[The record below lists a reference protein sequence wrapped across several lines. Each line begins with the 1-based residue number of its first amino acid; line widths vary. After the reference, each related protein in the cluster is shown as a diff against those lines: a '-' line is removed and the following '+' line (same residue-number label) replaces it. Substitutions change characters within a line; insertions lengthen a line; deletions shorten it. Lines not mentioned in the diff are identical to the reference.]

1 MYADANQKY
10 NDALDYPDNDEETG
24 RLLLGKNEIERE
36 IASSLINL
44 CSLYSSM
51 NKHEIA
57 LAYVLRANKL
67 LETLFLALI
76 KNQEVGSDQLEAVE
90 FKTFV

>member
-1 MYADANQKY
+1 MYADAKRRY
-10 NDALDYPDNDEETG
+10 EDFEACDEPENAVQDQ
-24 RLLLGKNEIERE
+24 LLRSKNEIERE

-57 LAYVLRANKL
+57 LAYVLRANRL
-67 LETLFLALI
+67 LETLFLAMI
-76 KNQEVGSDQLEAVE
+76 KN
-90 FKTFV
+90 

>member
-1 MYADANQKY
+1 MYADAKRRY
-10 NDALDYPDNDEETG
+10 EDFEAGDEPEIAVQDQ
-24 RLLLGKNEIERE
+24 LLRSKNEIERE

-57 LAYVLRANKL
+57 LAYVLRANRL
-67 LETLFLALI
+67 LETLFLAMI
-76 KNQEVGSDQLEAVE
+76 KN
-90 FKTFV
+90 

>member
-1 MYADANQKY
+1 MYADAKRRY
-10 NDALDYPDNDEETG
+10 EDFEAGDEPENAVQDQ
-24 RLLLGKNEIERE
+24 LLRSKNEIERE

-57 LAYVLRANKL
+57 LAYVLRANRL
-67 LETLFLALI
+67 LETLFLAMI
-76 KNQEVGSDQLEAVE
+76 KN
-90 FKTFV
+90 

>member
-1 MYADANQKY
+1 MYADTKRRYEDFEAG
-10 NDALDYPDNDEETG
+10 DEPENAVQDQ
-24 RLLLGKNEIERE
+24 LLRSKNEIERE

-57 LAYVLRANKL
+57 LAYVLRANRL
-67 LETLFLALI
+67 LETLFLAMI
-76 KNQEVGSDQLEAVE
+76 KN
-90 FKTFV
+90 

>member
-1 MYADANQKY
+1 VYADAKQRY
-10 NDALDYPDNDEETG
+10 EDFESCDDTEAALQDQ
-24 RLLLGKNEIERE
+24 LLHDKNEIERE

-57 LAYVLRANKL
+57 LAYVLRANRL
-67 LETLFLALI
+67 LETLFLAMI
-76 KNQEVGSDQLEAVE
+76 KN
-90 FKTFV
+90 